1 MRAPLTFVDQ
11 IKHKVNAVYSA
22 NDYQSY
28 TCILNLG
35 NIFASHISHN
45 NIPLMKILL
54 TGKNGQVG
62 WELNHSLSKLGSIF
76 AMGRDQ
82 MDFSKPETLSTV
94 IQKIRPNI
102 IINAAAYT
110 AVDKAES
117 EAELAMTI
125 NGVAPGVIAEEAR
138 KIGAGMIHY
147 STDYV
152 FDGKATSPYKEE
164 DSTYPLSAYGK
175 SKLAGEKAVIQA
187 GIPHIIIRTGWVYSL
202 RGSNFL
208 LTMQKLAQ
216 SRKQIKVVNDQTGGP
231 TSSRAIAEG
240 TAGILEQCIKGTAV
254 SQVFA
259 DSGVFHMTCSGET
272 SWFGFA
278 NKIIEFSGLSKDTVV
293 IPIPTSEYPTPAIRP
308 EYSLL
313 SNKKLKQVFHHEM
326 PPWQDALQECLNSG

>member
-1 MRAPLTFVDQ
+1 
-11 IKHKVNAVYSA
+11 
-22 NDYQSY
+22 
-28 TCILNLG
+28 
-35 NIFASHISHN
+35 
-45 NIPLMKILL
+45 MKILI

-62 WELNHSLSKLGSIF
+62 WELNHILSKTDTVF

-82 MDFSKPETLSTV
+82 MDLSKPETLGSV
-94 IQKIRPNI
+94 IQEVRPDI

-110 AVDKAES
+110 NVDKAES
-117 EAELAMTI
+117 EHELAMTV
-125 NGVAPGVIAEEAR
+125 NGVAPGMIAEEAR

-152 FDGKATSPYKEE
+152 FDGNTKSPYKEE
-164 DSTYPLSAYGK
+164 DPTYPLSVYGK
-175 SKLAGEKAVIQA
+175 SKLAGENAVIQA
-187 GIPHIIIRTGWVYSL
+187 DIAHIIIRTGWVYSL
-202 RGSNFL
+202 RSNNFL

-216 SRKQIKVVNDQTGGP
+216 TRKQISIVNDQTGAP
-231 TSSRAIAEG
+231 TWTKAIA
-240 TAGILEQCIKGTAV
+240 KGTALIV
-254 SQVFA
+254 ERSLKRSVTNPQA
-259 DSGVFHMTCSGET
+259 ITGSGVFHMTCSGET

-326 PPWQDALQECLNSG
+326 PPWQDALQECLNSALK